1 MEQIHGYLW
10 IWILIWCRSSLNE
23 KINPNSSPTFPRR
36 LSLQAPRRS
45 SLQAPRH
52 KKTFVASSCKRS
64 SPQTCQNSVL
74 RLFKGVKTNQNSS
87 TNCRS
92 TLPSIAINHVGHQQ
106 SHQPSKVAKM
116 IAAKSP
122 IFTSKVHFQ
131 NGRRLPSSKVQFL
144 HQNRSPT
151 SPRHF
156 NNHRQK
162 LSKLFKTCQK
172 VKLVKR
178 SKFVFCCQ
186 DTTNDV
192 NKTCLQ
198 DNFDRHTQNFKSQ
211 IQPRPWWTQQ
221 PWWTPTTTADFA
233 KLTRPRMFPIPFS
246 TGQPKPFNFW

>member
-52 KKTFVASSCKRS
+52 KKRS
-64 SPQTCQNSVL
+64 LLQAANDRHPKL
-74 RLFKGVKTNQNSS
+74 VKTQFYAFSKAS
-87 TNCRS
+87 KPIKTR
-92 TLPSIAINHVGHQQ
+92 QQ
-106 SHQPSKVAKM
+106 IVA
-116 IAAKSP
+116 P
-122 IFTSKVHFQ
+122 RCH
-131 NGRRLPSSKVQFL
+131 
-144 HQNRSPT
+144 RSPSTMSVISKAISRRKLPKWSPLKVRFSRQKYIFKTVAACRRQKSNFCTKIALQRLQDT
-151 SPRHF
+151 S
-156 NNHRQK
+156 NDHRQK
-162 LSKLFKTCQK
+162 LSKLVKTCQK

-198 DNFDRHTQNFKSQ
+198 DNFDRHTQNFKLQ